1 MNINKNVLVLL
12 DDWKDNYLKKNIG
25 INILSQRNR
34 VCIYCNKK
42 ISGGNNLNIIEGRI
56 KKSKSGIIYSLVRYI
71 NITYVLFKYNIN
83 IVNWCYTTDDELLMI
98 CIFKLFV
105 RRDLTIFVKSDSE
118 DITKNK
124 SFFIRKYFY
133 KYIDRI
139 FVESDEMKSTY
150 ERYFEKK
157 QVVTIFNPSMFEFY
171 NFERR
176 LRNKVGF
183 NKLLFVGIVA
193 RYKNIHGLLNIFESY
208 AKRNDDRSITLVL
221 IPDDLEYWAEIQL
234 RIQDLLGKGFKIN
247 VLIKA
252 PIETIYD
259 KYLNSDILCITSF
272 VEGVPNVISD
282 AFYMGIPVIS
292 YSVGNIPNILCD
304 DDLLCT
310 DESDFIK
317 KLEQFCN
324 ISFYEEKRLKFL
336 KVYDDKMSLTFFK
349 QNLLIL

>member
-25 INILSQRNR
+25 INILSQKNH
-34 VCIYCNKK
+34 VFVYCNRK
-42 ISGGNNLNIIEGRI
+42 ISGGNNLNIIEGRVE
-56 KKSKSGIIYSLVRYI
+56 KSKSGILYSLMRYI
-71 NITYVLFKYNIN
+71 NITFVLFKYNIK
-83 IVNWCYTTDDELLMI
+83 IVNWCYTTDDELFMI

-105 RRDLTIFVKSDSE
+105 RRHLIIFVKSDSE

-124 SFFIRKYFY
+124 SFFIRKYVY
-133 KYIDRI
+133 KCIDRI
-139 FVESDEMKSTY
+139 FVESDEMKPTY

-157 QVVTIFNPSMFEFY
+157 QVVTIFNPSMFEYY

-176 LRNKVGF
+176 LRNKLVI

-193 RYKNIHGLLNIFESY
+193 RYKNIQGLLNIFESY
-208 AKRNDDRSITLVL
+208 AKLNDDRSITLLL

-234 RIQDLLGKGFKIN
+234 RIQDLLRQGFKID
-247 VLIKA
+247 VLINA
-252 PIETIYD
+252 PIETMYD
-259 KYLNSDILCITSF
+259 KYLNSDILCLTSF

-292 YSVGNIPNILCD
+292 FSVGNIPNILCD

-310 DESDFIK
+310 DESDFLK

-324 ISFYEEKRLKFL
+324 ISFYEKKRLKYL
-336 KVYDDKMSLTFFK
+336 KIYNDKMSLTSFK
-349 QNLLIL
+349 QNLLIQ